1 MLSLNYLTTI
11 LNNYKFLDFKDK
23 RILFTL
29 ICLDLTRKEQE
40 LDTTKKIIKYMKS
53 EIEMIETNIKN
64 KKNYIIG

>member
-64 KKNYIIG
+64 KKFI

>member
-64 KKNYIIG
+64 KKII

>member
-11 LNNYKFLDFKDK
+11 LNNYKFLDFEDK

-40 LDTTKKIIKYMKS
+40 LDTTKKFIKYMKS

-64 KKNYIIG
+64 KKFI

>member
-11 LNNYKFLDFKDK
+11 LNNYKFLDFEDK

-64 KKNYIIG
+64 KKII